1 MPVISFV
8 ALRVL
13 RIVPIA
19 FGVVTIIFLIFKA
32 VPGDQA
38 TLMVGAT
45 ATQAEI
51 DAMRVRL
58 GLDRPILEQYV
69 SHMFGLVQGD
79 FGWSSTF
86 RGNPLPYILARLP
99 ATLALMLSAIALT
112 IVIGVPAGVVAAVHH
127 DRWIDHLLTGFVV
140 ALLAVPNFWLG
151 LMLVA
156 VLAVQMGWLPS
167 HGFEGPA
174 SLIMPTLALAARL
187 IALVARMTRGVMLEE
202 LRKDY
207 VRTARAKGLEGRTI
221 VVRHVLRNA
230 MIPTV
235 TVIGLQMGYLLGGST
250 VVERIF
256 AWPGVG
262 DLLLN
267 AIGMRDY
274 TLVQGIVVVYVAGFM
289 LINLVVE
296 GLYLLINPRL
306 RHA

>member
-1 MPVISFV
+1 MPLLSFI
-8 ALRVL
+8 ALRLL

-45 ATQAEI
+45 ATQSEI

-58 GLDRPILEQYV
+58 GLDRPLIEQYV
-69 SHMFGLVQGD
+69 THIAGLLHGD

-86 RGNPLPYILARLP
+86 RGNPVPFILERLP
-99 ATLALMLSAIALT
+99 ATLILMLSSILVT
-112 IVIGVPAGVVAAVHH
+112 VLIGVPSGVVAAVYH
-127 DRWIDHLLTGFVV
+127 DRWPDHVLTGIVV

-156 VLAVQMGWLPS
+156 LLAVEWGWLPS
-167 HGFEGPA
+167 HGFAGPA
-174 SLIMPTLALAARL
+174 ALVMPTMALAARL
-187 IALVARMTRGVMLEE
+187 IALVARMTRGVVLEE

-207 VRTARAKGLEGRTI
+207 VRTARAKGLDGATI
-221 VVRHVLRNA
+221 VLRHVLRNA

-256 AWPGVG
+256 AWPGIG
-262 DLLLN
+262 DLMLN

-289 LINLVVE
+289 LINLAVE
-296 GLYLLINPRL
+296 LIYLAINPRL